1 MGTKLVCF
9 LFVEHLKYLERLSVC
24 ASARTLPRPFLLA
37 DLLQRRLAVTY
48 PCSLG
53 AILTIL
59 TCSPAQG
66 WPSTPM
72 KPIPNKRSCCWAP
85 QGQPPPDIRRPV
97 PRGAA
102 STAGARA
109 LAGRARRGL
118 CVRLRSR
125 AFSAST
131 FNEQY
136 RRLKIDEP
144 FASMCACDRFVVFVC
159 GSRSVRELVC
169 LWSPCLVGGDTLQ
182 SSSVIIT
189 IKMVLYNT
197 LRHGS
202 RSPSALGRRSQ
213 EGALRNAFRK
223 LQRQGRAGDCAYVHD
238 EG

>member
-1 MGTKLVCF
+1 MGRTPSIICIRADFMKGTHQHALNPHKYTPVLTVRCLPTLVCFSLSVDYFFEMGTKLVCF
-9 LFVEHLKYLERLSVC
+9 LFVEHLKYLKRLSVC

-85 QGQPPPDIRRPV
+85 QGQPPQDIRRPV

-109 LAGRARRGL
+109 LAGRARRVLRLGL
-118 CVRLRSR
+118 
-125 AFSAST
+125 
-131 FNEQY
+131 
-136 RRLKIDEP
+136 
-144 FASMCACDRFVVFVC
+144 
-159 GSRSVRELVC
+159 
-169 LWSPCLVGGDTLQ
+169 
-182 SSSVIIT
+182 
-189 IKMVLYNT
+189 
-197 LRHGS
+197 
-202 RSPSALGRRSQ
+202 
-213 EGALRNAFRK
+213 
-223 LQRQGRAGDCAYVHD
+223 
-238 EG
+238 